1 MRYWCGSISGS
12 GGFGWLPALAVVAAA
27 AWYGASVLKLQRR
40 GGSWPLS
47 RMISAGIG
55 AAVAVAV
62 TQGPIEGSAM
72 QRFSVHSVQHVALGM
87 FVPLCIVAAAP
98 LTLALRTSQPSTRR
112 RLRNISG
119 SVPVRIVSHPAVTL
133 PIYLAT
139 MVAVFFTPVFPA
151 MMNSHVAHQAFN
163 AHLLVAGTMF
173 AWPLVGADPSPH
185 RIAYPAR
192 MGLVFLSLP
201 LHSVG
206 IMALLSASTLVGGAS
221 AQRAAGIGGFDALAD
236 QRMGASLMWVL
247 GEVVGITAVGLAA
260 RRWFV
265 ADRSATRARLR
276 RGPFGSASANEGRIP
291 ALRGGAAT

>member
-1 MRYWCGSISGS
+1 
-12 GGFGWLPALAVVAAA
+12 
-27 AWYGASVLKLQRR
+27 
-40 GGSWPLS
+40 
-47 RMISAGIG
+47 
-55 AAVAVAV
+55 
-62 TQGPIEGSAM
+62 M
-72 QRFSVHSVQHVALGM
+72 QRFSFHSVQHVALGM

-98 LTLALRTSQPSTRR
+98 LTLALRTSKPSTRR

-119 SVPVRIVSHPAVTL
+119 SAPVRIVSHPAVTL

-206 IMALLSASTLVGGAS
+206 IMALLSASTLVGGAA

>member
-1 MRYWCGSISGS
+1 
-12 GGFGWLPALAVVAAA
+12 
-27 AWYGASVLKLQRR
+27 
-40 GGSWPLS
+40 
-47 RMISAGIG
+47 
-55 AAVAVAV
+55 
-62 TQGPIEGSAM
+62 
-72 QRFSVHSVQHVALGM
+72 
-87 FVPLCIVAAAP
+87 
-98 LTLALRTSQPSTRR
+98 
-112 RLRNISG
+112 
-119 SVPVRIVSHPAVTL
+119 
-133 PIYLAT
+133 
-139 MVAVFFTPVFPA
+139 
-151 MMNSHVAHQAFN
+151 
-163 AHLLVAGTMF
+163 VAGTLF

-206 IMALLSASTLVGGAS
+206 IMALLSASTLVGGAA